1 MKRLVVAGV
10 IAAAFCGGPA
20 LAAKVLPPPAAAA
33 FSWAGFYVGA
43 NGGYEWTDPKTSPI
57 AATQSI
63 PPLAGIG
70 PLTFQA
76 DGIFPLTS
84 SVGQSGAI
92 GGLQAGYNW
101 QANAFVAG
109 IEADFDYSSAGQ
121 STVTANCCGPATT
134 ITATNISRRLDA
146 FGTLRARLGYAADR
160 MLYYMTGGLAF
171 GESRLAYAAAA
182 TSGAGNDG
190 SGLGASTVWQ
200 AGWTIGAGLE
210 YAVLEN
216 WTVKAEYLHYDLGA
230 QSATVAVASVPAAPG
245 KSWTTT
251 TSVRNN
257 GNIVRGGVN
266 YKF

>member
-109 IEADFDYSSAGQ
+109 IEADFDYSSAGR
-121 STVTANCCGPATT
+121 STVTANHHHGNGYFAPARCFRH
-134 ITATNISRRLDA
+134 AACAPRLRR
-146 FGTLRARLGYAADR
+146 RP
-160 MLYYMTGGLAF
+160 
-171 GESRLAYAAAA
+171 
-182 TSGAGNDG
+182 
-190 SGLGASTVWQ
+190 
-200 AGWTIGAGLE
+200 
-210 YAVLEN
+210 YAVLHDRRACVRREQACLCRGRDERG
-216 WTVKAEYLHYDLGA
+216 WQRWIGPWRLDG
-230 QSATVAVASVPAAPG
+230 VASRLDHRRRP
-245 KSWTTT
+245 
-251 TSVRNN
+251 
-257 GNIVRGGVN
+257 
-266 YKF
+266 